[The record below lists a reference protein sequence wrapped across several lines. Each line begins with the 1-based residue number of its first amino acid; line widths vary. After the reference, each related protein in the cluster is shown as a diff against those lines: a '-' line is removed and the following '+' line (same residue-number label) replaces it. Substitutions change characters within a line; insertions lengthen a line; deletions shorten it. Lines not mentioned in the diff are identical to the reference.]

1 MGAKTSEGVDLTR
14 ALVLVARNRAHLD
27 QTAIA
32 VTQKIEIGRNF
43 WAVAVSN
50 PAFEPVSVG
59 EREFHREKVRRGQR
73 LARHFWRRSPPS
85 ADAVAPF
92 WPASRSFLKP
102 RELSPLPASG
112 ALTPA
117 RRSLA
122 LAASSHPS
130 LARV

>member
-1 MGAKTSEGVDLTR
+1 
-14 ALVLVARNRAHLD
+14 
-27 QTAIA
+27 
-32 VTQKIEIGRNF
+32 
-43 WAVAVSN
+43 
-50 PAFEPVSVG
+50 
-59 EREFHREKVRRGQR
+59 
-73 LARHFWRRSPPS
+73 
-85 ADAVAPF
+85 VAPF

-130 LARV
+130 LARVEPVSVSTGIPAGKTFAAAGDRGGIFGNTSRLHATETALSRVCGCKATES